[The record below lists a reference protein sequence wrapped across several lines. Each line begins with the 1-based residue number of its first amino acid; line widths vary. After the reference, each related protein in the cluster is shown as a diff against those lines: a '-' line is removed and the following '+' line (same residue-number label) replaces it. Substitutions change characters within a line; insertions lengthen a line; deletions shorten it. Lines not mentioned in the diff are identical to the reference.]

1 MSTATVTRLRA
12 QLNTRLLDDA
22 VRQSTLVGI
31 QQMAQ
36 QSALAQDP
44 SIAVSLGA
52 LASKGAALST
62 EIATIAGLL
71 GQLRAAIAS
80 RNTLRGVFDSELVT
94 LKTLVE
100 NQAAGAGDIT
110 GLGFTVLAG
119 NDMTQAPPDP
129 PAALLVRTGNAHG
142 KARVSVQGK
151 GYQGHFA
158 AEMSLAAVTPASWSA
173 LPGTGKERRLTGY
186 ASGTQIWVRFAAV
199 RFGMQSDWSVPV
211 LVTIP

>member
-1 MSTATVTRLRA
+1 MSTATVSRLRA

-22 VRQSTLVGI
+22 LRQSTLAGI
-31 QQMAQ
+31 QKVAQ

-52 LASKGAALST
+52 LGSKGAALST

-71 GQLRAAIAS
+71 GQLRAAIVS

-100 NQAAGAGDIT
+100 NQAANEGDIT
-110 GLGFTVLAG
+110 GMGFTVLDG

-129 PAALLVRTGNAHG
+129 PAALLVRTGTAHG

-151 GYQGHFA
+151 GYVGHFA
-158 AEMSLAAVTPASWSA
+158 AEMSLAAVTPAAWSA

-186 ASGTQIWVRFAAV
+186 ASGTQIWVHFAAV